1 MLPSSINRLFRI
13 YANERKIIT
22 VQFVFVELPQA
33 FFNFYR
39 IAGAIHCDTL
49 ESCIKSG
56 QWIGSNKT
64 SGSKSDG
71 RVIEFK
77 QVTKKYY
84 SLTAL
89 DNISVT
95 LPQGEVV
102 GLLGPNGAGK
112 STLIKLIA
120 GIILP
125 TKGEL
130 RVPGESGYW
139 PTIGYKPERLVFPD
153 NLVTSQ
159 YLEMVAGLCNIAR
172 ADIDNTV
179 LESLARV
186 NLLAAAGKQIK
197 TLSRGMRQRLGL
209 AQSLIGD
216 PDIILLDEPSSGL
229 DPEGQEEMQT
239 YIEELRAGDK
249 TIIMSSHQL
258 PEVTRVCTHLIILK
272 EGKIHYLSSMAD
284 ALTLRPHVA
293 IQVDR
298 SPEPSRE
305 LLAMMHH
312 NILVDNDE
320 VILRDE
326 AIGMRRQVL
335 SVLINQGYDILRV
348 EQRRATLAEI
358 YAEAVQ

>member
-1 MLPSSINRLFRI
+1 
-13 YANERKIIT
+13 
-22 VQFVFVELPQA
+22 
-33 FFNFYR
+33 
-39 IAGAIHCDTL
+39 
-49 ESCIKSG
+49 
-56 QWIGSNKT
+56 
-64 SGSKSDG
+64 
-71 RVIEFK
+71 
-77 QVTKKYY
+77 
-84 SLTAL
+84 
-89 DNISVT
+89 
-95 LPQGEVV
+95 
-102 GLLGPNGAGK
+102 
-112 STLIKLIA
+112 
-120 GIILP
+120 
-125 TKGEL
+125 
-130 RVPGESGYW
+130 
-139 PTIGYKPERLVFPD
+139 
-153 NLVTSQ
+153 
-159 YLEMVAGLCNIAR
+159 MVAGLCNIPR
-172 ADIDNTV
+172 SDIDNTV

-186 NLLAAAGKQIK
+186 NLLGAAGKQIK

-239 YIEELRAGDK
+239 YIEELRAGNK

-272 EGKIHYLSSMAD
+272 EGKIHYLSPMAD

-326 AIGMRRQVL
+326 AIGLRRQVL
-335 SVLINQGYDILRV
+335 SVLINQGYDIIRV
-348 EQRRATLAEI
+348 EHRRATLAEI